1 MNSVKRATVA
11 DANSLYKQAGYSG
24 RATPTDLLYGAY
36 RGHQCVSVTRLQD
49 YSDQWLLRNLCTL
62 PSERRQGLARTLCRS
77 ILIDVEKTVWL
88 FPLPGLHALYEQAG
102 FRAVPDNQVPEAL
115 QKVWLATKKK
125 YPQSQAMVAEPTGD
139 K

>member
-24 RATPTDLLYGAY
+24 RATPTDRLYGAY
-36 RGHQCVSVTRLQD
+36 RGHQCVSVTRLQE
-49 YSDQWLLRNLCTL
+49 YNGQWLLRNLCTL
-62 PSERRQGLARTLCRS
+62 PSERRQGLALALCRS

-88 FPLPGLHALYEQAG
+88 LPLPGLYDLYEQAG
-102 FRAVPDNQVPEAL
+102 FRAVPDEQVPEAL

-125 YPQSQAMVAEPTGD
+125 YPQSAPMVAVPD
-139 K
+139 RR

>member
-36 RGHQCVSVTRLQD
+36 RGHQCVSVTRLQE
-49 YSDQWLLRNLCTL
+49 YGGQWLLRNLCTL
-62 PSERRQGLARTLCRS
+62 PSERRQGLALALCRS
-77 ILIDVEKTVWL
+77 ILIDIKKTVWV
-88 FPLPGLHALYEQAG
+88 FPLPGLYDLYEQAG
-102 FRAVPDNQVPEAL
+102 FRTVPDEQVPEAL

-125 YPQSQAMVAEPTGD
+125 YSQSQAMVAEPTGD
-139 K
+139 I